1 MGWYKNQKPRHE
13 AHKAGPPR
21 PLTDGLGDKPAA
33 GMEHGGEKLEATHE
47 RLETETV
54 AMQDAA
60 DAKKGAK
67 KARKRERK
75 LARRGT
81 AGPS

>member
-1 MGWYKNQKPRHE
+1 MGWYKNQKARHE
-13 AHKAGPPR
+13 AHKACLPR
-21 PLTDGLGDKPAA
+21 PLTGGLGDKLAA
-33 GMEHGGEKLEATHE
+33 GMEHVDEKLEATHE
-47 RLETETV
+47 RLEAETV
-54 AMQDAA
+54 AMQDAK
-60 DAKKGAK
+60 DTKKGAK

>member
-1 MGWYKNQKPRHE
+1 MGWYANHKARR
-13 AHKAGPPR
+13 AAAKAGPPTR
-21 PLTDGLGDKPAA
+21 LKTGLADNVEAEKVERAREREDRMEARAIAEDKY
-33 GMEHGGEKLEATHE
+33 
-47 RLETETV
+47 
-54 AMQDAA
+54 DAL
-60 DAKKGAK
+60 KGAK

>member
-1 MGWYKNQKPRHE
+1 MGWYAN
-13 AHKAGPPR
+13 HKARRAAAQAGLPR
-21 PLTDGLGDKPAA
+21 PLTTGLGDKNEA
-33 GMEHGGEKLEATHE
+33 GLTEKVE
-47 RLETETV
+47 RAREREDRMK
-54 AMQDAA
+54 ARAIADDKHDAVT
-60 DAKKGAK
+60 GAK

>member
-1 MGWYKNQKPRHE
+1 MGWYKNQKARYEVHE
-13 AHKAGPPR
+13 AGLPR
-21 PLTDGLGDKPAA
+21 PLTGGLG
-33 GMEHGGEKLEATHE
+33 EELEATHE
-47 RLETETV
+47 RLEVGTV

-60 DAKKGAK
+60 DAEKGAK

>member
-1 MGWYKNQKPRHE
+1 MGWYAN
-13 AHKAGPPR
+13 HKARRAAATAGLVT
-21 PLTDGLGDKPAA
+21 PLKTGLGDTTPAGLA
-33 GMEHGGEKLEATHE
+33 EKVE
-47 RLETETV
+47 RAREREDRMKARAIAEDKHDGV
-54 AMQDAA
+54 R
-60 DAKKGAK
+60 GAK

>member
-1 MGWYKNQKPRHE
+1 MGWYANQKARR
-13 AHKAGPPR
+13 AAAKAGLPR
-21 PLTDGLGDKPAA
+21 PLTTGLGDKIKA
-33 GMEHGGEKLEATHE
+33 GLAEKVDRAGEREDRMRARTIAGDKD
-47 RLETETV
+47 
-54 AMQDAA
+54 DAV
-60 DAKKGAK
+60 KRAK

>member
-1 MGWYKNQKPRHE
+1 MGWYTNEKARH
-13 AHKAGPPR
+13 AAAKAGLPR
-21 PLTDGLGDKPAA
+21 PLTNGLCDRVEA
-33 GMEHGGEKLEATHE
+33 GLAEKVERTGEREDRVKA
-47 RLETETV
+47 R
-54 AMQDAA
+54 MIAA
-60 DAKKGAK
+60 DKHEAVKGAR